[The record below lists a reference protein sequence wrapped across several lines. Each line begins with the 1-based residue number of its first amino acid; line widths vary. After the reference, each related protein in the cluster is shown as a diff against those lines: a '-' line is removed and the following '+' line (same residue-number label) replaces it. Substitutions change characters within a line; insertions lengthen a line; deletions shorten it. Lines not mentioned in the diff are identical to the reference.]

1 MPPQSEWEPKFCAPG
16 RPIYINHPDNTL
28 VETRP
33 KNAQYYRRTIVW
45 STIHEYSHSYRRL
58 GHHQWIQRKNKEI
71 ILKFIRQ
78 EFPFLCTLVNKHRKP
93 CHNYGPFQFY
103 GKTRYGWYHI
113 IYKTLPLGIYKKQVL
128 TKNKHKLLHMLK
140 AYTSHIT
147 YLQIINS
154 VFPWLHISWT
164 WFPVITVILY
174 YYTHNAR
181 SQDVSIFL
189 LFWFMI
195 CTLHAFITDTF
206 SWNLT
211 YVHIYLYN
219 INNYCHTRKDRVMLD
234 DRIRDSSCEIPS
246 ISFQNIFLG
255 KFPVFI

>member
-103 GKTRYGWYHI
+103 GKKLDTGGTILFIRHYLLESTRSKYWP
-113 IYKTLPLGIYKKQVL
+113 K
-128 TKNKHKLLHMLK
+128 
-140 AYTSHIT
+140 
-147 YLQIINS
+147 IN
-154 VFPWLHISWT
+154 T
-164 WFPVITVILY
+164 N
-174 YYTHNAR
+174 YYTCSKHIPLTLLIFK
-181 SQDVSIFL
+181 SSIPYSHG
-189 LFWFMI
+189 
-195 CTLHAFITDTF
+195 CT
-206 SWNLT
+206 
-211 YVHIYLYN
+211 
-219 INNYCHTRKDRVMLD
+219 
-234 DRIRDSSCEIPS
+234 
-246 ISFQNIFLG
+246 
-255 KFPVFI
+255 